1 MSKKQEFCRNVFDW
15 FLLKLVDECRKIWYS
30 LYIQKRKSSNCQRE
44 KIYTTKDK
52 NSEILQNTKVSRHSF
67 RAKEIYPKYKRNS
80 LQQIFTPDKK
90 DSFSNE
96 AVFFFIHINFIRYYV
111 SDIAKQIFATA
122 IKAGNL
128 PASTITIP
136 WIQSNQ

>member
-1 MSKKQEFCRNVFDW
+1 M
-15 FLLKLVDECRKIWYS
+15 
-30 LYIQKRKSSNCQRE
+30 QKRFTQS
-44 KIYTTKDK
+44 TK
-52 NSEILQNTKVSRHSF
+52 ETAYSRF
-67 RAKEIYPKYKRNS
+67 

-111 SDIAKQIFATA
+111 SDIAKQIFAAA

-136 WIQSNQ
+136 

>member
-1 MSKKQEFCRNVFDW
+1 MH
-15 FLLKLVDECRKIWYS
+15 LI
-30 LYIQKRKSSNCQRE
+30 
-44 KIYTTKDK
+44 
-52 NSEILQNTKVSRHSF
+52 NSQNTRVSRHSF
-67 RAKEIYPKYKRNS
+67 RAKEIDPKYKRNS

-111 SDIAKQIFATA
+111 SDIAIQIFATA

-136 WIQSNQ
+136 

>member
-1 MSKKQEFCRNVFDW
+1 MN
-15 FLLKLVDECRKIWYS
+15 KIH
-30 LYIQKRKSSNCQRE
+30 LI
-44 KIYTTKDK
+44 
-52 NSEILQNTKVSRHSF
+52 NSQNTKVSRHSS
-67 RAKEIYPKYKRNS
+67 RAKEIDPKYKRNS

-136 WIQSNQ
+136 

>member
-1 MSKKQEFCRNVFDW
+1 LPKRKKFISPRI
-15 FLLKLVDECRKIWYS
+15 K
-30 LYIQKRKSSNCQRE
+30 IQKYS
-44 KIYTTKDK
+44 KIQKIKYMNKIHLI
-52 NSEILQNTKVSRHSF
+52 NSQNTKVSRHSF

-122 IKAGNL
+122 IKARNL

-136 WIQSNQ
+136 